1 MIGFYRVF
9 SLQKT
14 GERRLSTAILQAK
27 KKKKMR
33 RTFKRRLILGIGLK
47 T

>member
-1 MIGFYRVF
+1 MGSIEYSLYRRQEKGDYL
-9 SLQKT
+9 LQYS
-14 GERRLSTAILQAK
+14 RQK